1 MFLSEW
7 GWWCPKLA
15 VWSVV
20 HHDGQRWWGGCR
32 DGHGCRDGRG
42 CRGCVVM
49 MVVVIEVGDGGGGDG
64 SKTRSPF
71 VLPGLMELVVV
82 ELYKCSG
89 PRMEVAEL
97 LMQPLTLI
105 ILW

>member
-7 GWWCPKLA
+7 GWWCPKLG

-32 DGHGCRDGRG
+32 DGHGCCDG
-42 CRGCVVM
+42 RGCVVM

-71 VLPGLMELVVV
+71 VLLGLMELV